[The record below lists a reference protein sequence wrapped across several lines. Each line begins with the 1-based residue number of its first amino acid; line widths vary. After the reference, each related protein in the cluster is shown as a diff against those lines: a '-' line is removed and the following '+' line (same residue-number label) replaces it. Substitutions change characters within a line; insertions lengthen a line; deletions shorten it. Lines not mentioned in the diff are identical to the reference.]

1 MSTDAVSGEKV
12 RIAGRRTVMTPDP
25 VPDIVSTGTETP
37 DVILGDRS
45 TSYGRLPSIVPYLPA
60 RDVLVGE
67 RLAERC

>member
-1 MSTDAVSGEKV
+1 MDAVSEEKV

-25 VPDIVSTGTETP
+25 VPDMVSTGTETL

-45 TSYGRLPSIVPYLPA
+45 TSFVRFPPIVAYLPA
-60 RDVLVGE
+60 GDLLVGE